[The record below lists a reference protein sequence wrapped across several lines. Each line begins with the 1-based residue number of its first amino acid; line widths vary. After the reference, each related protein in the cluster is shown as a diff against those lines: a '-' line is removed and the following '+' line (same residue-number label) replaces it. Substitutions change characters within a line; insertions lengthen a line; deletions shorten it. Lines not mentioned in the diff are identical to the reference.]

1 MKALLLCH
9 VLPAKKDGASTHTK
23 ATGQAMGV
31 CNQGPST
38 AFCLRK
44 MKMLNLHNAQ
54 HGALWSSGR
63 EVERVT
69 RMAGK
74 DSEAE
79 LRILLSDASPREH
92 LLQTTNHR
100 GNY

>member
-1 MKALLLCH
+1 MIKSKVTVGVSLTELLSHSYPSLCFLYAMKAVLLCH
-9 VLPAKKDGASTHTK
+9 VLPARKDGASTHTK

-44 MKMLNLHNAQ
+44 MKMLNLHNSQ

-63 EVERVT
+63 EVE
-69 RMAGK
+69 
-74 DSEAE
+74 SE
-79 LRILLSDASPREH
+79 
-92 LLQTTNHR
+92 
-100 GNY
+100 